1 MTVTATLSHTWE
13 ERQVQKR
20 WLLNSHPEACIGDSS
35 VQELLKEDMERF
47 QQAEDETNRKALLAV
62 GLVADLTNQWD
73 VRGAPVL
80 AAATGHSGQ
89 QLRLV
94 RLDESYWQWG
104 DHKDVLLNLSVIDP
118 VHQEEEAIWTSDS
131 VPITQVKFATHVSRH
146 GYDRWLMV
154 QKSTGTTLLQPE
166 YNLLPVPQPESVE
179 APGEQGPSF
188 INPNPLLTL
197 RASETGGNAHSD
209 MFLNPSSLGCPP
221 QLGVIDE
228 CGYWSVWN
236 IMGASDAFRRTLHL
250 VPFKRGH
257 IFQGFMD
264 AIPRYPSYPAMTHG
278 ILGVG
283 GSPVGTAY
291 RTPAKGAGAVGSV
304 TAPSRYVLLWN
315 PDQVELFDLE
325 ATTVFRKLDLTSS
338 AQRRP
343 DRILDIQPSPGN
355 EDHVFVLTTRQVI
368 WVDLDC
374 LNRQAEDM
382 CKPKILLACSHPGI
396 GHEDMRMSVAPCAD
410 ESQSALVF
418 THSPGTEQLCVYWF
432 TISPT
437 TGLPQWHRD
446 ISHLPGSDGLAPRT
460 NIQLLR
466 VHPARLDVFPKHPA
480 DGPGS
485 RYLDS
490 STHFYQVMAL
500 GDDLGVRYSMYSSV
514 CDPTVEV
521 TLPTTRVDWTKS
533 EQRRRWKMRRRYFL
547 QHVTDTFV
555 VPDAMSQ
562 ADMAA
567 LPKQGD
573 AEVEE
578 KPQDVSES
586 RRPPERRPIRLKME
600 RIAQAIQRQLD
611 ASAAQGSFGLPV
623 GLFDALQ
630 SFIEHGLEFGL
641 PLTTW

>member
-1 MTVTATLSHTWE
+1 MAEHRRFADLNYGHAGLLTYIPSEDPENEPGELHTTRALSSSLHFRIVGSSAQLYPPSKSVTAIAALSHTWE

-236 IMGASDAFRRTLHL
+236 IMGASDAVRRTLHL

-257 IFQGFMD
+257 IFQGIMD

-278 ILGVG
+278 MLGVG

-368 WVDLDC
+368 W
-374 LNRQAEDM
+374 
-382 CKPKILLACSHPGI
+382 
-396 GHEDMRMSVAPCAD
+396 
-410 ESQSALVF
+410 
-418 THSPGTEQLCVYWF
+418 T
-432 TISPT
+432 
-437 TGLPQWHRD
+437 
-446 ISHLPGSDGLAPRT
+446 
-460 NIQLLR
+460 
-466 VHPARLDVFPKHPA
+466 
-480 DGPGS
+480 
-485 RYLDS
+485 
-490 STHFYQVMAL
+490 
-500 GDDLGVRYSMYSSV
+500 
-514 CDPTVEV
+514 
-521 TLPTTRVDWTKS
+521 
-533 EQRRRWKMRRRYFL
+533 
-547 QHVTDTFV
+547 
-555 VPDAMSQ
+555 
-562 ADMAA
+562 
-567 LPKQGD
+567 
-573 AEVEE
+573 
-578 KPQDVSES
+578 
-586 RRPPERRPIRLKME
+586 
-600 RIAQAIQRQLD
+600 
-611 ASAAQGSFGLPV
+611 
-623 GLFDALQ
+623 
-630 SFIEHGLEFGL
+630 
-641 PLTTW
+641 